1 MPAVANDLAQT
12 TVGIIFIRGNV
23 LRRDLRWGAIRE
35 RSVRDFAV
43 IAQHGRSHRSPDSFH
58 RLAFAHLTPL
68 SLPWPL

>member
-23 LRRDLRWGAIRE
+23 RRDLPWGAIRE

-43 IAQHGRSHRSPDSFH
+43 IVLEYTLGYSPMH
-58 RLAFAHLTPL
+58 T
-68 SLPWPL
+68 